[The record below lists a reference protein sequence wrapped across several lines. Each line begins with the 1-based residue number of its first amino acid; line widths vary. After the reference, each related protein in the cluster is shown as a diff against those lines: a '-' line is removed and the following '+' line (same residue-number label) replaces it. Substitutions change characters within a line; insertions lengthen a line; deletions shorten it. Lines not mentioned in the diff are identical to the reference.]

1 MRHSSRRRMHL
12 KLSGATS
19 VAVVNFL
26 RDKTGYLV
34 WSGSAAGEWPRWG
47 AVCRQVTCRALH
59 RGPPKPPTD
68 GTLIEC
74 RTLRCVCAFKGWSR
88 LLPSPSR
95 RCGSFSPP
103 SFYKMGINKILV
115 EGVSLAIFYDELHHY
130 YIQYGWF
137 WMESVDLQRTIILFM
152 SPRIGMKLWKNDFQI
167 RYHKYDRWNAVI
179 FSFLFKDWKE
189 TVFQKSEGS
198 FAQYHSIGKMQITF
212 SRKLMI

>member
-1 MRHSSRRRMHL
+1 MHL

-59 RGPPKPPTD
+59 RCPPKPPTD

-95 RCGSFSPP
+95 WCGSFSPP
-103 SFYKMGINKILV
+103 SFYKIGINMILV
-115 EGVSLAIFYDELHHY
+115 VRSVISDFYDVLY
-130 YIQYGWF
+130 TKRLVLN
-137 WMESVDLQRTIILFM
+137 WMRWYLLFVFFKIIL
-152 SPRIGMKLWKNDFQI
+152 RVK
-167 RYHKYDRWNAVI
+167 
-179 FSFLFKDWKE
+179 
-189 TVFQKSEGS
+189 
-198 FAQYHSIGKMQITF
+198 
-212 SRKLMI
+212 